1 MLGPR
6 REGGG
11 HGCFKPGQE
20 PVGSK
25 VQRPH
30 SLNVSVVQDK
40 PLLLKSHF
48 WALGPGPNNKVTGTG
63 SVLTAFTWSVDA
75 KVKSGVYIYIHTHMP
90 AVYGR
95 SWARESN
102 HPQALSSLFLAA
114 ATQPFYSL
122 DHTRTSPSGS
132 R

>member
-1 MLGPR
+1 MGASNLDKNLWVPK
-6 REGGG
+6 
-11 HGCFKPGQE
+11 FKDPT
-20 PVGSK
+20 PSM
-25 VQRPH
+25 
-30 SLNVSVVQDK
+30 SVLCRTNLYSSSPISD
-40 PLLLKSHF
+40 L
-48 WALGPGPNNKVTGTG
+48 ALGPGPNNKVTGTG